1 MKTSMIL
8 LALLILNTSALLS
21 EQLAALVK
29 GINPWLLIGV
39 EVVLLF
45 IFYVNKQIKDLGD
58 LSNIDLSDMELFVID
73 SKDET

>member
-1 MKTSMIL
+1 M

-29 GINPWLLIGV
+29 GINPWLLIGL

>member
-1 MKTSMIL
+1 M

>member
-1 MKTSMIL
+1 M

-58 LSNIDLSDMELFVID
+58 LSNIDLSDMELFVIN
-73 SKDET
+73 SKDKT

>member
-58 LSNIDLSDMELFVID
+58 LSNIDLSDMELFVIN
-73 SKDET
+73 SKDKT

>member
-1 MKTSMIL
+1 L

-58 LSNIDLSDMELFVID
+58 LSNIDLSDMELFVIN
-73 SKDET
+73 SKDKT